1 METTINQAYQDIIAL
16 LRQSKAETQQRYKAD
31 VIGLFGSYARG
42 EQTNESDVDI
52 LVKFAPGASL
62 FDLVRLGNY
71 LEKRLQKKVDI
82 VSERAL
88 RHEIQSYVYQDLIR
102 V

>member
-1 METTINQAYQDIIAL
+1 METMTNSTSQNIISTL
-16 LRQSKAETQQRYKAD
+16 LQSKAEIQQRYKAD

-42 EQTNESDVDI
+42 EQTTASDVDV
-52 LVKFAPGASL
+52 LVKFSPGASL

-71 LEKRLQKKVDI
+71 LENKLQKKVDI

-88 RHEIQSYVYQDLIR
+88 RRELQLYVYKDLIR
-102 V
+102 L